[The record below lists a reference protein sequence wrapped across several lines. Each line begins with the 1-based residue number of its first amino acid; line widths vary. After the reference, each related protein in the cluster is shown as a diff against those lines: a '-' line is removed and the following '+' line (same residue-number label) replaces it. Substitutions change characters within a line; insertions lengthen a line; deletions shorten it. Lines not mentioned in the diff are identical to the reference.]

1 MTAQVYLPEEILIRR
16 ALEAMMTALGPVET
30 ARFLNLP
37 RQRDSCRASIH
48 RAGTNAG
55 TIDRSFRT
63 LTAEPSIHRAVP
75 GQSMV
80 R

>member
-37 RQRDSCRASIH
+37 RQRDSDYVEWH
-48 RAGTNAG
+48 RRWQAGLDPQRFFDEVFGPAAQT
-55 TIDRSFRT
+55 
-63 LTAEPSIHRAVP
+63 E
-75 GQSMV
+75 
-80 R
+80 